1 MKKFEDIFVKHIEDI
16 DAGRSDIENCSCNS
30 RTTGCQ
36 APSHLQGEG
45 PVPAYGAD
53 SWQGGCNKMTQVS
66 L

>member
-16 DAGRSDIENCSCNS
+16 KLDRASIEGCSCNS
-30 RTTGCQ
+30 RTTGCH

-45 PVPAYGAD
+45 LVPAYGAD
-53 SWQGGCNKMTQVS
+53 SWQGGCNKMARVS